1 MSYENPWLYDGVAFE
16 SENIEDYFGFC
27 YLLTDLE
34 NGKKYIGRKYFYQN
48 RKKKGQRR
56 RVRSESDWKTY
67 YSSSKKVQ
75 HLVQEFGS
83 ARFKREILGLWKKK
97 GQVNYNETKLLFN
110 HNVLEEVDD
119 KGEKL
124 YYNDNIMNRYFST
137 LMEEKTWHFI
147 FIMLYYKGK
156 WIKDLKS

>member
-1 MSYENPWLYDGVAFE
+1 MNKILYNKFL
-16 SENIEDYFGFC
+16 SPIEKIID
-27 YLLTDLE
+27 E
-34 NGKKYIGRKYFYQN
+34 AKNGKMYIGRKYFHKN
-48 RKKKGQRR
+48 RKKKGQRK

-75 HLVQEFGS
+75 HLVQEFGG

-110 HNVLEEVDD
+110 HNVLEEVSDN
-119 KGEKL
+119 GEKL

-137 LMEEKTWHFI
+137 LMEEKT
-147 FIMLYYKGK
+147 
-156 WIKDLKS
+156 